1 MNNKIFEWTGVTT
14 AILYSLFVAL
24 NIGIEF
30 IGFSLLL
37 LSAALIGIWAYR
49 GKHKGILLLQFFYAS
64 AGVIGM
70 IRWFWLKN
78 EKTFRDL
85 GSGMY
90 TALIIIGL
98 AMFIFIIVF
107 SLKRAKEKRK
117 AQQEEHEKIKEY
129 GESINEETRNKDK
142 WKKKNYGFRLGFN
155 LENTSSSCFINYSQ
169 RNW

>member
-78 EKTFRDL
+78 EKTFSNR
-85 GSGMY
+85 GSGLVKEKKEYFMSLDWNLIW
-90 TALIIIGL
+90 TILQVSALLIIAREID
-98 AMFIFIIVF
+98 
-107 SLKRAKEKRK
+107 KRIRKRK
-117 AQQEEHEKIKEY
+117 K
-129 GESINEETRNKDK
+129 
-142 WKKKNYGFRLGFN
+142 
-155 LENTSSSCFINYSQ
+155 
-169 RNW
+169 